1 MVTQDLTQ
9 TFEEGDVVK
18 AGSVFSGTVV
28 RVAGDRVIVENRDGD
43 VEQFAHGDLKHT
55 C

>member
-1 MVTQDLTQ
+1 MAQITA
-9 TFEEGDVVK
+9 TFEKGDVVK

-28 RVAGDRVIVENRDGD
+28 KVLGDRVIVENRDGD
-43 VEQFAHGDLKHT
+43 REQFGHGDLKHT